1 MKIHQK
7 FTNGIV
13 YMNNEI
19 EVLSSEKTIPENKLK
34 CIKLKLSVKIDE
46 INICFFSALNKHHHP
61 IILYSF

>member
-1 MKIHQK
+1 
-7 FTNGIV
+7 
-13 YMNNEI
+13 MNNEI